1 LEFAR
6 IGEKLIS
13 ISKLHSIIEKI
24 LDLRCKGL
32 SQQEVA
38 DMLNIHRSF
47 ISRLECLGEV
57 RKGKRIAIVGFPIK
71 NRDELMKVVHEEGI
85 EFSLLLTEEERW
97 EYVEQKS
104 GIELFNSI
112 MGLITKIRTYD
123 LVIIIASDKRIKVI
137 EALLDKEVIPVE
149 IGKSPLQEDKYVDPE
164 MVRSIIRE
172 VKQDN

>member
-1 LEFAR
+1 
-6 IGEKLIS
+6 
-13 ISKLHSIIEKI
+13 
-24 LDLRCKGL
+24 
-32 SQQEVA
+32 
-38 DMLNIHRSF
+38 
-47 ISRLECLGEV
+47 
-57 RKGKRIAIVGFPIK
+57 
-71 NRDELMKVVHEEGI
+71 MKVVHEEGI